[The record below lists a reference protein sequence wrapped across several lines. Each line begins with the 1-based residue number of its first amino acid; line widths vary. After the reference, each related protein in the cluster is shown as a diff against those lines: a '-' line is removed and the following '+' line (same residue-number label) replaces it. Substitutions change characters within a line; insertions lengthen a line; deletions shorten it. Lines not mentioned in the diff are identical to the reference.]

1 MTRDGNASVV
11 VVGGGF
17 AGVACA
23 KALAKQK
30 VKVTLID
37 RNNYHQFQPLLYQV
51 ATAQIAAYDIAR
63 PLHGIFRHD
72 ETGLLVDPH
81 TAVGIGAARAAR
93 EPGVAT
99 VALAT
104 AHPGK
109 FPDAVEEATGRRP
122 ELPPHLGD
130 LFERPERTTV
140 VANDLAAVEAVVARH
155 GARR

>member
-1 MTRDGNASVV
+1 MFGAARFDDDD
-11 VVGGGF
+11 
-17 AGVACA
+17 
-23 KALAKQK
+23 
-30 VKVTLID
+30 TL
-37 RNNYHQFQPLLYQV
+37 
-51 ATAQIAAYDIAR
+51 
-63 PLHGIFRHD
+63 GIMRAVHA

-81 TAVGIGAARAAR
+81 TAVGLGAGAGRAGSRAW
-93 EPGVAT
+93 PI

-104 AHPGK
+104 AHPAK

-122 ELPPHLGD
+122 ELPPHLAD

>member
-1 MTRDGNASVV
+1 MFRGARFDDPD
-11 VVGGGF
+11 
-17 AGVACA
+17 
-23 KALAKQK
+23 
-30 VKVTLID
+30 TL
-37 RNNYHQFQPLLYQV
+37 
-51 ATAQIAAYDIAR
+51 
-63 PLHGIFRHD
+63 GIMRAVHA

-109 FPDAVEEATGRRP
+109 FPDAVEQATGRRP
-122 ELPPHLGD
+122 ELPPHLAD
-130 LFERPERTTV
+130 LFERPQRSTV
-140 VANDLAAVEAVVARH
+140 VTNDLAAVEAVVARH